1 MSTVMNF
8 VCVLGAILI
17 FCLCVCGAFF
27 LYFLIKHGVDTCG
40 EKKETDIDSMHPS
53 PFRLYNYYGVP
64 FSSHDIY
71 SPNRVAKVAL
81 DSDVEKVRERV
92 SKLETLLEYDDNEID
107 ITIPEE
113 FQNLHDEV
121 EVLTRRVN
129 ELENEVN
136 DINDIPGKEIDEK
149 IDEGINKKLEDFKKR
164 VNESVFNA
172 NQTAQKAIDN
182 SEYAKGTISS
192 YREYFLDFSTRLES
206 LEMKNKEKSNA
217 S

>member
-40 EKKETDIDSMHPS
+40 EKKEMPHINSWYPNNGA
-53 PFRLYNYYGVP
+53 PFRSY
-64 FSSHDIY
+64 DTY
-71 SPNRVAKVAL
+71 STNRVVGVAFKT
-81 DSDVEKVRERV
+81 DVEKLEERV
-92 SKLETLLEYDDNEID
+92 LKLETLLEFDDEID

-113 FQNLHDEV
+113 IQNLRDEV

-129 ELENEVN
+129 ELEDEVN

-172 NQTAQKAIDN
+172 NQMAQKAIDN

-192 YREYFLDFSTRLES
+192 YRDYFLDFSTRLEN
-206 LEMKNKEKSNA
+206 LEMKNKEESNA